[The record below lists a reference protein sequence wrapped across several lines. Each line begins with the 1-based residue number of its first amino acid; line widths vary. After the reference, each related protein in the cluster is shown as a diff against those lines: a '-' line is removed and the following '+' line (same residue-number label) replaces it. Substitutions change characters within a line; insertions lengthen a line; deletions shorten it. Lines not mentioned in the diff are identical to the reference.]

1 MNTKSIK
8 KKILLLYRLPLEGKE
23 EKKAENY
30 EWEIKNLSASVTQEE
45 YVQLLNTTEAE
56 TVLLLQDNCFSWPAI
71 ASGIEKYLDGKN
83 NNSVG
88 YINNFVK
95 KERFTGI
102 FNLWKADKKVVD
114 SPLLIG
120 PKSLFLKAYA
130 GGDLAADPMEAIGYS
145 LYKTSGINFCRIETK
160 GDFRKNPPLKEG
172 HRPELFWNYAFGV
185 PFTYLFSGKFFR
197 EFFQKKG
204 RVPREMTFRAL
215 MFLFIAFAFVFMPY
229 ISQDYGITGDEPV
242 DSRHAGYV
250 LDYFTKGDPA
260 AINQPKTALHLYGIS
275 MQVIAAAV
283 CELFHIDHY
292 YETRHVICA
301 LNGAL
306 GILFAGLLG
315 LRLGGGLC
323 GLLSVLLMFFTPRY
337 FGHSMNNL
345 KDIPF
350 AVGYLMAVYYTIRLF
365 DYYPFFRLRHII
377 GLVLGIALALGTRS
391 GGLILY
397 PMLLMYGGL
406 YYISTYGVREFYKI
420 GKYRQSIWN
429 ILQVFVIV
437 IVSSYILAIL
447 LWPFAL
453 QKPLS
458 NVLFSLQK
466 FTNYS
471 IGLRTIFDGEQ
482 MMSNMLPWKYAPKY
496 LLIGMPLITVLG
508 CIGSGIYVLVR
519 RKAFVLPVYF
529 IFFAF
534 FFPLFWVI
542 YKNSNLYGGIRHLLF
557 VIPPMVVLSA
567 FFWTKLLE
575 YRRNKQIQTIVL
587 LVLMG
592 LLVLPVIHFFR
603 NHPNQYVYFN
613 ELAGGLKKSYGN
625 YETDYYFN
633 SLKAS
638 SDWFKK
644 NVQLPSD
651 RKTVIVT
658 QFPDGVSYYFRKD
671 TNVKVI
677 YSRYYE
683 KYSKDWDY
691 ALFGNVYV
699 NRFQLQQG
707 LYPPDGNLYSPA
719 VDGYPVSCVVRRPTK
734 KELKGFELE
743 KENRIPEALQV
754 FEEYTAEYPGNEEVW
769 SRMAKLYYVTKQYDK
784 VLESAE
790 KALSLHP
797 ALNEALYMQAM
808 AYIKGGNYPAALSAT
823 ERMLAQNSV
832 SVDAHYLKALVYFSM
847 KNYQEA
853 INCLNKLLNIRPND
867 GKALLLAAD
876 IIRINGDYRQA
887 AELYSKVVKVIPDI
901 SALTHLADCLCR
913 IKNYA
918 QAEQVVKKVL
928 KAEPNYLPLL
938 KVELRLKLM
947 QHNYAEAAHLLSRL
961 SGVNTDAELFVLR
974 ALYMQALNKSENAL
988 TLLDKALQL
997 EPDNREA
1004 LLYKKKGNSAWI

>member
-1 MNTKSIK
+1 
-8 KKILLLYRLPLEGKE
+8 
-23 EKKAENY
+23 
-30 EWEIKNLSASVTQEE
+30 
-45 YVQLLNTTEAE
+45 
-56 TVLLLQDNCFSWPAI
+56 
-71 ASGIEKYLDGKN
+71 
-83 NNSVG
+83 
-88 YINNFVK
+88 
-95 KERFTGI
+95 
-102 FNLWKADKKVVD
+102 
-114 SPLLIG
+114 
-120 PKSLFLKAYA
+120 
-130 GGDLAADPMEAIGYS
+130 
-145 LYKTSGINFCRIETK
+145 
-160 GDFRKNPPLKEG
+160 
-172 HRPELFWNYAFGV
+172 
-185 PFTYLFSGKFFR
+185 
-197 EFFQKKG
+197 
-204 RVPREMTFRAL
+204 
-215 MFLFIAFAFVFMPY
+215 
-229 ISQDYGITGDEPV
+229 
-242 DSRHAGYV
+242 
-250 LDYFTKGDPA
+250 
-260 AINQPKTALHLYGIS
+260 
-275 MQVIAAAV
+275 
-283 CELFHIDHY
+283 
-292 YETRHVICA
+292 
-301 LNGAL
+301 
-306 GILFAGLLG
+306 
-315 LRLGGGLC
+315 
-323 GLLSVLLMFFTPRY
+323 
-337 FGHSMNNL
+337 
-345 KDIPF
+345 
-350 AVGYLMAVYYTIRLF
+350 
-365 DYYPFFRLRHII
+365 
-377 GLVLGIALALGTRS
+377 
-391 GGLILY
+391 
-397 PMLLMYGGL
+397 
-406 YYISTYGVREFYKI
+406 
-420 GKYRQSIWN
+420 
-429 ILQVFVIV
+429 
-437 IVSSYILAIL
+437 
-447 LWPFAL
+447 
-453 QKPLS
+453 
-458 NVLFSLQK
+458 
-466 FTNYS
+466 
-471 IGLRTIFDGEQ
+471 
-482 MMSNMLPWKYAPKY
+482 
-496 LLIGMPLITVLG
+496 
-508 CIGSGIYVLVR
+508 
-519 RKAFVLPVYF
+519 
-529 IFFAF
+529 
-534 FFPLFWVI
+534 
-542 YKNSNLYGGIRHLLF
+542 
-557 VIPPMVVLSA
+557 
-567 FFWTKLLE
+567 
-575 YRRNKQIQTIVL
+575 
-587 LVLMG
+587 MG

-613 ELAGGLKKSYGN
+613 ELSGGLKKSYGN

-754 FEEYTAEYPGNEEVW
+754 FEEYTAEYPANEEVW